1 MAKLLDSHI
10 YGTLISDGLI
20 TAKSNI
26 DVGTYLK
33 INTSN
38 ALGKPSINIGKPG
51 NNFLGIGSKDTTSSH
66 TIRYGASDGTSW
78 LTTNTSYIHEFD
90 GSIKASTIYENGS
103 RVWTAARFD
112 PNTKLNVAG
121 GTITGTLTVNTD
133 INAKRDLF
141 VTRNFSVNGNSIFAN
156 DITVA
161 GVKFSQKLGINDN
174 AVSASKLKNPVTIN
188 GVLFDGT
195 QNIVVK
201 AEATGGIS
209 DTCRGNAGTATKLQT
224 PRTING
230 VAFDGSTNI
239 SITAPANGGTS
250 ASCTG
255 NAGSA
260 TKLQTP
266 RTINGVLFDGT
277 SNISITA
284 PANGGTS
291 ASCSGNAASASK
303 LLHSLTIN
311 GQSFNGSKDM
321 TITID
326 DKNKLP
332 ITGGTLTGSLNIQ
345 GELVCT
351 GNVTAFATS
360 LSDRRLKENIIP
372 ITNATD
378 IINKINI
385 YSFNFKDNP
394 AKRYGV
400 IAQEVKEILPEV
412 ITETPI
418 PIDDDFAL
426 GVNYQDIFALLIK
439 VVQEQNKKIKK
450 LENMIN
456 RG

>member
-78 LTTNTSYIHEFD
+78 LTINTSYIHEFD

-103 RVWTAARFD
+103 RVWTAERFD

-141 VTRNFSVNGNSIFAN
+141 VTRNFSVNGNSTFAN

-195 QNIVVK
+195 
-201 AEATGGIS
+201 
-209 DTCRGNAGTATKLQT
+209 
-224 PRTING
+224 
-230 VAFDGSTNI
+230 
-239 SITAPANGGTS
+239 
-250 ASCTG
+250 
-255 NAGSA
+255 
-260 TKLQTP
+260 
-266 RTINGVLFDGT
+266 

-291 ASCSGNAASASK
+291 DSCSGNAASASK

-311 GQSFNGSKDM
+311 GQSFNGSEDM

>member
-141 VTRNFSVNGNSIFAN
+141 VTRNFTVNGNSTFAN

-230 VAFDGSTNI
+230 VAFDGSANI

-255 NAGSA
+255 NAG
-260 TKLQTP
+260 
-266 RTINGVLFDGT
+266 
-277 SNISITA
+277 
-284 PANGGTS
+284 
-291 ASCSGNAASASK
+291 SASK

>member
-1 MAKLLDSHI
+1 MARLLDTHI

-38 ALGKPSINIGKPG
+38 TLGKPNINIGKPG

-78 LTTNTSYIHEFD
+78 LTINTSYIHEFD

-103 RVWTAARFD
+103 RVWTAERFD
-112 PNTKLNVAG
+112 PNTKLNIAG

-141 VTRNFSVNGNSIFAN
+141 VTRNFSVNGNSTFAN

-195 QNIVVK
+195 SNIVVK
-201 AEATGGIS
+201 AEA
-209 DTCRGNAGTATKLQT
+209 
-224 PRTING
+224 
-230 VAFDGSTNI
+230 
-239 SITAPANGGTS
+239 NGGTS
-250 ASCTG
+250 A
-255 NAGSA
+255 N
-260 TKLQTP
+260 
-266 RTINGVLFDGT
+266 
-277 SNISITA
+277 
-284 PANGGTS
+284 
-291 ASCSGNAASASK
+291 CSGNAATATK
-303 LLHSLTIN
+303 LNNALTIN
-311 GQSFNGSKDM
+311 GQSFDGSKAM

-351 GNVTAFATS
+351 GNITAFATS

-372 ITNATD
+372 IQNATD

-394 AKRYGV
+394 LKRYGV
-400 IAQEVKEILPEV
+400 IAQEIQEILPEV

-418 PIDDDFAL
+418 LVEDGYAL

-439 VVQEQNKKIKK
+439 VVQEQNKRIKQ
-450 LENMIN
+450 LEN

>member
-1 MAKLLDSHI
+1 MAKLLDTRI

-38 ALGKPSINIGKPG
+38 ALGKPNINIGKPG

-66 TIRYGASDGTSW
+66 TIRYGASDGTNW
-78 LTTNTSYIHEFD
+78 LTANTSYIHEFD

-112 PNTKLNVAG
+112 PNSKLNVSG

-141 VTRNFSVNGNSIFAN
+141 VTRNFSVNGSSTFTN

-161 GVKFSQKLGINDN
+161 GIKFSQKLGINDN

-195 QNIVVK
+195 SNIVVK
-201 AEATGGIS
+201 AE
-209 DTCRGNAGTATKLQT
+209 
-224 PRTING
+224 
-230 VAFDGSTNI
+230 
-239 SITAPANGGTS
+239 ANGGTS
-250 ASCTG
+250 ASCSG
-255 NAGSA
+255 NSATA
-260 TKLQTP
+260 TKLQTA
-266 RTINGVLFDGT
+266 RTINGVSFNGT
-277 SNISITA
+277 ANINITA

-291 ASCSGNAASASK
+291 ASCSGNAATASK
-303 LLHSLTIN
+303 LNNALTIN
-311 GQSFNGSKDM
+311 GQSFDGSKAM

-351 GNVTAFATS
+351 GNVTAYATS

-372 ITNATD
+372 VNNATEL
-378 IINKINI
+378 INKINI
-385 YSFNFKDNP
+385 YSFNFIDNP
-394 AKRYGV
+394 LKRYGV

-418 PIDDDFAL
+418 SIDNDFAL

-439 VVQEQNKKIKK
+439 VVQEQDKRIKE
-450 LENMIN
+450 LEN

>member
-20 TAKSNI
+20 TAKANI

-33 INTSN
+33 FNTSN
-38 ALGKPSINIGKPG
+38 TLGKPNINIGKPG
-51 NNFLGIGSKDTTSSH
+51 NNFLGIGSKDTSSTH
-66 TIRYGASDGTSW
+66 TIRYGASDGTNW
-78 LTTNTSYIHEFD
+78 LTANNSYIHEFD
-90 GSIKASTIYENGS
+90 GTVKANIIYENGS
-103 RVWTAARFD
+103 RVWTAATFD
-112 PNTKLNVAG
+112 PDSKLDVKNG
-121 GTITGTLTVNTD
+121 QIEGDLIIGQDLTVR
-133 INAKRDLF
+133 RDLF
-141 VTRNFSVNGNSIFAN
+141 VNRNFSVNGTSTFTS
-156 DITVA
+156 DITV
-161 GVKFSQKLGINDN
+161 GGIKFSQKLGINEN
-174 AVSASKLKNPVTIN
+174 AASASKLKNPVTIN
-188 GVLFDGT
+188 NVLFDGT

-230 VAFDGSTNI
+230 VAFDGS
-239 SITAPANGGTS
+239 A
-250 ASCTG
+250 
-255 NAGSA
+255 
-260 TKLQTP
+260 
-266 RTINGVLFDGT
+266 
-277 SNISITA
+277 NISITA

-311 GQSFNGSKDM
+311 GQSFNGSQDM

-332 ITGGTLTGSLNIQ
+332 ITGGTLTGNLNIQ

-360 LSDRRLKENIIP
+360 LSDKRLKENILSIN
-372 ITNATD
+372 NASE

-385 YSFNFKDNP
+385 YSFNFKGNNT
-394 AKRYGV
+394 KRYGV
-400 IAQEVKEILPEV
+400 IAQEVQKILPEV

-418 PIDDDFAL
+418 QVEDGFAL
-426 GVNYQDIFALLIK
+426 GVNYQDIFALLLK
-439 VVQEQNKKIKK
+439 TVQEQNKKIEELEKK
-450 LENMIN
+450 IK
-456 RG
+456 

>member
-112 PNTKLNVAG
+112 PNTKLNVTG

-141 VTRNFSVNGNSIFAN
+141 VTRNFSVNGNSTFAN

-230 VAFDGSTNI
+230 VAFDGS
-239 SITAPANGGTS
+239 A
-250 ASCTG
+250 
-255 NAGSA
+255 
-260 TKLQTP
+260 
-266 RTINGVLFDGT
+266 
-277 SNISITA
+277 NISITA

>member
-141 VTRNFSVNGNSIFAN
+141 VTRNFSVNGNSTFTN

-174 AVSASKLKNPVTIN
+174 AVSASKLKNPV
-188 GVLFDGT
+188 
-195 QNIVVK
+195 
-201 AEATGGIS
+201 
-209 DTCRGNAGTATKLQT
+209 
-224 PRTING
+224 
-230 VAFDGSTNI
+230 
-239 SITAPANGGTS
+239 
-250 ASCTG
+250 
-255 NAGSA
+255 
-260 TKLQTP
+260 
-266 RTINGVLFDGT
+266 TINGVLFDGT

-351 GNVTAFATS
+351 GNITAFATS

>member
-20 TAKSNI
+20 TAKANI

-33 INTSN
+33 LNTSN
-38 ALGKPSINIGKPG
+38 ILGKPNINIGKPG
-51 NNFLGIGSKDTTSSH
+51 NNFLGIGSKDTSSTH
-66 TIRYGASDGTSW
+66 TIRYGASDGTNW
-78 LTTNTSYIHEFD
+78 LTINNSYIHEFD
-90 GSIKASTIYENGS
+90 GAVKANIIYENGS
-103 RVWTAARFD
+103 RVWTAATFD
-112 PNTKLNVAG
+112 PDSKLDVKNG
-121 GTITGTLTVNTD
+121 QIEGDLIIGQDLTVR
-133 INAKRDLF
+133 RDLF
-141 VTRNFSVNGNSIFAN
+141 VNRNFSVNGTSTFTS

-161 GVKFSQKLGINDN
+161 GVKFSQKLGINEN

-230 VAFDGSTNI
+230 VSFDGS
-239 SITAPANGGTS
+239 A
-250 ASCTG
+250 
-255 NAGSA
+255 
-260 TKLQTP
+260 
-266 RTINGVLFDGT
+266 
-277 SNISITA
+277 NISITA

-291 ASCSGNAASASK
+291 ASCSGNAATASK

-311 GQSFNGSKDM
+311 GQSFNGSTDM

-332 ITGGTLTGSLNIQ
+332 ITGGTLTGNLNIQ

-360 LSDRRLKENIIP
+360 LSDKRLKENILSIN
-372 ITNATD
+372 NASE

-385 YSFNFKDNP
+385 YSFNFKGNNT
-394 AKRYGV
+394 KRYGV
-400 IAQEVKEILPEV
+400 IAQEVQKILPEV

-418 PIDDDFAL
+418 QVEDGFAL
-426 GVNYQDIFALLIK
+426 GVNYQDIFALLLK
-439 VVQEQNKKIKK
+439 TVQEQNKKIEELEKK
-450 LENMIN
+450 IK
-456 RG
+456 